1 MKVMVADTNIL
12 VRYLVKDDP
21 VQTPVAENWLA
32 SHRCYVLK
40 TVVLEL
46 VWVLTSKRSY
56 ALPKAVVIER
66 LKHLFGLP
74 NVQVEEIVRVV
85 TALKWYEAGMDFADA
100 LHLACSQPWGEF
112 VTFDQDLEKQ
122 ARHLKIS
129 PAVTGL

>member
-1 MKVMVADTNIL
+1 MKVIVVDTNVL

-21 VQTPVAENWLA
+21 VQTLVAENWLA

-56 ALPKAVVIER
+56 ALSKAVVIER

-74 NVQVEEIVRVV
+74 NVQIEEIVRVV

-100 LHLACSQPWGEF
+100 LHLAGSQPWGEF
-112 VTFDQDLEKQ
+112 VTFDQELEKQ